1 MIGIVVGSVVSYIFY
16 CAYLYYVFHP
26 TLTKAATSGEPF
38 QPEKGLQLAAVSG
51 VLIPIS
57 LFAFGRTSRP
67 DIHWIVPIISASLY
81 MPGIFL
87 LFQSKLVY
95 VDMTYGEYAASALA
109 GNAFLRSWMA
119 AAFP

>member
-1 MIGIVVGSVVSYIFY
+1 MLGIVVGSVASCIFY
-16 CAYLYYVFHP
+16 CVYLYYIFPVF
-26 TLTKAATSGEPF
+26 KEAAAASQPF
-38 QPEKGLQLAAVSG
+38 QPERGLKLAAFSG

-57 LFAFGRTSRP
+57 LFTFGWTSRP
-67 DIHWIVPIISASLY
+67 DIHWIVPVISASLY

-109 GNAFLRSWMA
+109 GNAFFRSWLA
-119 AAFP
+119 SAFP